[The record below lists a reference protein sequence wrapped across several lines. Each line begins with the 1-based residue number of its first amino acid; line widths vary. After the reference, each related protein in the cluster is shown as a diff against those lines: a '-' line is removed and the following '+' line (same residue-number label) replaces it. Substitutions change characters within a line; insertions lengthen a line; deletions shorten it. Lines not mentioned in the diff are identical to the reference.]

1 MIICLVIAIWLILG
15 LVSIIVLNKLL
26 KKANVTVKDNKEMVA
41 DILKGQS
48 MSPEIATEFW
58 YSLILTTK
66 IGYLLGCVLWPFI
79 VVPMAI
85 TVAQFLKEK
94 NTRN

>member
-48 MSPEIATEFW
+48 MATEFW

-79 VVPMAI
+79 VIPMVI